1 MSLETLSDLLWAGMY
16 LVGAIG
22 VICAGHEFVECHRI
36 GRELRRMA
44 QDGTG
49 GRRRG

>member
-1 MSLETLSDLLWAGMY
+1 VTLADLFWGGMY

-36 GRELRRMA
+36 ARDMRRMA
-44 QDGTG
+44 KDSAG